1 MTIDEWIHQREI
13 RGNMTFSVLE
23 LRQAFP
29 ANSEKG
35 MKTALRRLSSKGRI
49 QSVYRGFYVVIPI
62 QYQLQGIVPPNYYI
76 DELMAYVGKSYY
88 IGLLSAAAMYGAA
101 HQRPMLTQVM
111 TLEPRIKTSGKN
123 PLLEWHYRHTIPE
136 NLIISKNGE
145 IGIVRYS
152 SAELTTVDLVQFAG
166 HVGGY
171 QRVATVLAEL
181 IEMVDMS
188 KMRDVQVYVTKAT
201 LRRLGCLLECVLE
214 EQEKSDE
221 LYDII
226 RGQGREWNTILLSN
240 AHPLNNDAQSN
251 RWQVNVNA
259 EIEIDEI
266 R

>member
-13 RGNMTFSVLE
+13 RSNMTFSVLE

-29 ANSEKG
+29 SNSEKG
-35 MKTALRRLSSKGRI
+35 MKTELRRLSSKGRI
-49 QSVYRGFYVVIPI
+49 QSVYRGFYVVVPI

-76 DELMAYVGKSYY
+76 DELMTHVGKPYY

-111 TLEPRIKTSGKN
+111 TVEPRIKASGKN
-123 PLLEWHYRHTIPE
+123 PLLEWHYRLDIPE
-136 NLIISKNGE
+136 NSILTKNGE
-145 IGIVRYS
+145 IGVVRYS
-152 SAELTTVDLVQFAG
+152 SAELTSVDLVQFAG

-188 KMRDVQVYVTKAT
+188 KMRDIQNYATKAT

-214 EQEKSDE
+214 ETNKADE
-221 LYDII
+221 LFDII
-226 RGQGREWNTILLSN
+226 RGQGREWNIICLSN
-240 AHPLNNDAQSN
+240 AHPQNNDAQSN
-251 RWQVNVNA
+251 RWRVNLNV

-266 R
+266 